1 MPTAQNT
8 RPAQYARPK
17 YYDLNL
23 AHLPLPG
30 LLSIFHRIS
39 GILLFFPLIPL
50 GLYLLQD
57 SLGSAAGYQAWK
69 LFFSQAIVKLVLLGV
84 VWLFAH
90 HFFAGLRYL
99 ALDLHIGIDK
109 PAANRSAKLVFALGI
124 AATALVAWRIW

>member
-1 MPTAQNT
+1 MTTAQKT

-17 YYDLNL
+17 YVDLNL

-39 GILLFFPLIPL
+39 GVFLFFPLIPL
-50 GLYLLQD
+50 ALYLLQD
-57 SLGSAAGYQAWK
+57 SLGSAAGYRYWQD
-69 LFFSQAIVKLVLLGV
+69 FFALTGVKLALLGA

-99 ALDLHIGIDK
+99 ALDLHVGIDK
-109 PAANRSAKLVFALGI
+109 PAANRSAKLVFALGLV
-124 AATALVAWRIW
+124 ATALAGWRIW